1 MLIIAFVSIGLFLV
15 IAFLKILKVMSDS
28 PLSSAYLFLISLLGL
43 FLGLFRYKIKIE
55 KLRAALYLIDIK
67 ENLKG

>member
-15 IAFLKILKVMSDS
+15 IAFLKIFKVMSDS
-28 PLSSAYLFLISLLGL
+28 PLSSAYLFLINLLGF

-55 KLRAALYLIDIK
+55 KLRATLF
-67 ENLKG
+67 N